1 MKNKLFW
8 AIGLFSWLILAV
20 FSLHPI
26 IAGAIPFWYDPARD
40 MLSAWDNLH
49 KLTLIGSTS
58 GIPGIFYGPYWIWFL
73 SIPVFFSKDPRL
85 ATLIVSLIPYMIFF
99 PIIMSLFKN
108 YFEND
113 VLLALWILFILTF
126 QSYVIFIWNPN
137 NSPLLFSLAFY
148 LILSSLNQKTFIGGL
163 KRVFLAG
170 IAVGLAL
177 NINLSFGSAFALG
190 SVLFFLL
197 NAALFLKVTLLTKIK
212 SFFLQLISF
221 STGIILTF
229 LPFFV
234 FEARHN
240 LGQTKIALKALL
252 HGGGGVVTIHG
263 LSKWGIIESFFA
275 RWTELLHLST
285 GISLIILVIL
295 AISLLLLL
303 LTKKISFSKSER
315 TFSLFLFSL
324 ALSCLGLYSSVRN
337 PVWDYH
343 FIGIEVFWMLLLGIF
358 LSKIPYLKFAVYI
371 WILFLIV
378 MGAIGFLGSL
388 KTSVLATDSL
398 TTKEYM
404 VKTISNDA
412 KERGYAVYA
421 YSPSIYTYEYSY
433 LFRWLAGKDMPYDP
447 ALIKPQKDVYLILP
461 QGKKA
466 VLDDFINYRTPVKLY
481 KTVKTWTIP
490 NGTVILKRTVS

>member
-8 AIGLFSWLILAV
+8 SIGLFSWLILAV

-26 IAGAIPFWYDPARD
+26 ITGAIPFWYDPARD

-85 ATLIVSLIPYMIFF
+85 ATFIVSFIPYMIFF
-99 PIIMSLFKN
+99 PVILSRFKS

-113 VLLALWILFILTF
+113 IFLILWILFILTF

-137 NSPLLFSLAFY
+137 NSPLLFLLSIY
-148 LILSSLNQKTFIGGL
+148 LILSSLSQKTLTGGL
-163 KRVFLAG
+163 KKVFLAG
-170 IAVGLAL
+170 LATGLAL
-177 NINLSFGSAFALG
+177 NINLSFGSVFALS

-197 NAALFLKVTLLTKIK
+197 NAALFLKGTLFTKIK
-212 SFFLQLISF
+212 SFFFQLISF
-221 STGIILTF
+221 LAGIILTF

-234 FEARHN
+234 FEVRHSF
-240 LGQTKIALKALL
+240 GQTKIALKALL

-263 LSKWGIIESFFA
+263 LNKWGIIESFFA
-275 RWTELLHLST
+275 RWTELLHLPS
-285 GISLIILVIL
+285 GISLIILAIL
-295 AISLLLLL
+295 AIALLLLL
-303 LTKKISFSKSER
+303 LTKKISFSKSEKIL
-315 TFSLFLFSL
+315 SLFLFSL
-324 ALSCLGLYSSVRN
+324 TLSCLGLYSSVRN

-343 FIGIEVFWMLLLGIF
+343 FIGIEIFWMLLLGIF
-358 LSKIPYLKFAVYI
+358 LIKIPYIKFIAYG
-371 WILFLIV
+371 WILLLIV
-378 MGAIGFLGSL
+378 MGTIGLLGSL
-388 KTSVLATDSL
+388 KTPVLATDSL
-398 TTKEYM
+398 IAKEYM

-412 KERGYAVYA
+412 KGKGYSVYA
-421 YSPSIYTYEYSY
+421 YSPSIYIYEYSY
-433 LFRWLAGKDMPYDP
+433 LFRWLAGKEVPYDP
-447 ALIKPQKDVYLILP
+447 ALIRPGKEVYLILP
-461 QGKKA
+461 PGKKA
-466 VLDDFINYRTPVKLY
+466 VLNDFINYRTPAKLY